1 MNSKS
6 LWITL
11 AAAVFSFVAG
21 FYFANT
27 FNRGELD
34 TLRSENERL
43 KAAPQANSSQSP
55 EQTLSDA
62 EIRAKIDEADKNA
75 GNLQFQ
81 RNLGLALYRY
91 GTIKQDGKLLQEAL
105 RILQR
110 ADSLNSQDREI
121 KITIGNTYFDIAYF
135 DKVNRSATADVINKN
150 FEEAR
155 KYYNQALAMKADEVG
170 VVTDIGL
177 TYFLEEPAEYKKAAD
192 ELAKALRIDPNH
204 ERAIQFMVETKWRLG
219 ATNEA
224 LAYLEQLKTKFPNNP
239 MIGELTSMMT
249 RSPASP

>member
-6 LWITL
+6 LWITIV
-11 AAAVFSFVAG
+11 AAVFSFVAG

-43 KAAPQANSSQSP
+43 KASPQANSNQTP

-62 EIRAKIDEADKNA
+62 EIRAKIEEADKNS
-75 GNLQFQ
+75 GNFQFQ
-81 RNLGLALYRY
+81 KNLGLALYRY
-91 GTIKQDGKLLQEAL
+91 GTIKQDGKLLKDAL

-110 ADSLNSQDREI
+110 ADTLNGQDREI

-135 DKVNRSATADVINKN
+135 DKLKRSATADVINKN
-150 FEEAR
+150 FDDAR
-155 KYYNQALAMKADEVG
+155 KYYDQALSLKPDDVG
-170 VVTDIGL
+170 VITDIGL

-192 ELAKALRIDPNH
+192 ELAKALKVDPNH

-219 ATNEA
+219 AIDEA
-224 LAYLEQLKTKFPNNP
+224 AAYLEQLRTKFPGNP
-239 MIGELTSMMT
+239 MIGELTSMIT
-249 RSPASP
+249 KSPASP